1 MSVRTACLV
10 PAFLPLLLSASLPA
24 AAAVQQPADPLRF
37 FEGRTE
43 DTGVM
48 KVMFKAPYKTHTIS
62 TGRIEPDGSL
72 VLVQSV
78 EDQGSAPHQR
88 VWHIRM
94 VSPGHYVGAMSDA
107 AGPVVIDRVG
117 DRYHFQLE
125 TKNHLSVEQWLTPLP
140 GGTAASSSM
149 LVRKLGMTVAT
160 DQGVIRKMPLQ

>member
-1 MSVRTACLV
+1 MSVLRCV
-10 PAFLPLLLSASLPA
+10 PLAAVFLSTTVAAAQPA
-24 AAAVQQPADPLRF
+24 ADPMRF

-48 KVMFKAPYKTHTIS
+48 KVIFKQPYRTHTIS

-94 VSPGHYVGAMSDA
+94 ASPGHYVGAMSDA

-117 DRYHFQLE
+117 DRYRFQLQ

-140 GGTAASSSM
+140 GGMSASSNLM
-149 LVRKLGMTVAT
+149 VRKLGMTVAT
-160 DQGVIRKMPLQ
+160 DDGVIRKIPA